1 MNANGAKQS
10 GKEIWIFFLFIIEL
24 SLAYISRS
32 HWVMLNY
39 FLISFFTHKC
49 HFLSSSA
56 RGNWIVKAHL
66 GEMDSKTDLI
76 TRHGLNWHRNLL
88 TEEIF
93 FYIHKSLV
101 FFTAHRNTILAEKE
115 QTLSLFTEQTK
126 NKRQMYWPYFEVL
139 TILKTT
145 YHQHHG
151 GAPTLVLC
159 RKRANDKQKR
169 RICMRRLNF

>member
-76 TRHGLNWHRNLL
+76 TRLEL
-88 TEEIF
+88 TSKFTDRRDF
-93 FYIHKSLV
+93 FPYPQIV
-101 FFTAHRNTILAEKE
+101 GFFTAHRNTILAEKE

-151 GAPTLVLC
+151 GTPTLVLC

>member
-1 MNANGAKQS
+1 MPNKVAKRY
-10 GKEIWIFFLFIIEL
+10 GFFFLFIIEL

-32 HWVMLNY
+32 HWVMLNN

-76 TRHGLNWHRNLL
+76 TRYGLNWHRNLL

-93 FYIHKSLV
+93 FHIHKSLV
-101 FFTAHRNTILAEKE
+101 FFTAYRNTILAEKE
-115 QTLSLFTEQTK
+115 QTLSQFTEQTK
-126 NKRQMYWPYFEVL
+126 NKRQMYWPKRHTTNTTNFSIMSK
-139 TILKTT
+139 TCKRQTKTT
-145 YHQHHG
+145 NLYEKIQFL
-151 GAPTLVLC
+151 AI
-159 RKRANDKQKR
+159 A
-169 RICMRRLNF
+169 